1 MGLERVNRQLEIDQ
15 RNGDLMMDLGVI
27 VQAVIGAAAGA
38 FGAYVAIRSDL
49 AALKAKMEIHERSL
63 ERAHERIDSLK

>member
-1 MGLERVNRQLEIDQ
+1 
-15 RNGDLMMDLGVI
+15 MDLGVI
-27 VQAVIGAAAGA
+27 MQAVIGAAAGA

-63 ERAHERIDSLK
+63 ERAHARIDDLK